1 MPLIYSGTV
10 LVCGLDSIGCTIA
23 AGLCKS
29 GDFHKLYVYDKN
41 IVTKEDVENISPY
54 FVEND
59 IGVIT
64 RGEAVRNYLYK
75 QFDIEHKRY
84 DVETSF
90 FTGSAGVPEGAL
102 SLVDIVIFTTC
113 NRTQL
118 IRYNEESKG
127 K

>member
-1 MPLIYSGTV
+1 MHYSCRTMQV
-10 LVCGLDSIGCTIA
+10 WRLSPNSMSMIKTSLQ
-23 AGLCKS
+23 
-29 GDFHKLYVYDKN
+29 
-41 IVTKEDVENISPY
+41 KEDVENISPY

-102 SLVDIVIFTTC
+102 SLADIVIFTTC

-118 IRYNEESKG
+118 IRYNEYCRAQKASSMLR
-127 K
+127 